1 MMKKRVSLSG
11 SRKLEMASLLGPTSL
26 WILFFIVIPILMF
39 VVYSFWL
46 VRNQMIVQ
54 EFSLRNYVRFFT
66 NPMYPTL
73 LLRSLI
79 IAFGV
84 TGTTLLFGYPLAL
97 KIYRSKGRTK
107 ATLYMLILIPLMT
120 SYIVRIYTMRLV
132 LGSNG
137 VLNNL
142 LLFLGLIKEPLQ
154 ILLFNR
160 FAIFLTLCVILSPF
174 MVMPIFTSLEK
185 IPRSYIEA
193 ARDLGSTELQ
203 TFWRVIFPNSLPGVI
218 AGSMFIFVLSLG
230 DFLTPILV
238 GGKQGTTLS
247 KVIQVNFGFA
257 YDWPLGAALSV
268 ILLSISMTVIL
279 VSNRFGALREV

>member
-1 MMKKRVSLSG
+1 MA
-11 SRKLEMASLLGPTSL
+11 RKISAGGTRRAGMLSLLAPTSAWL
-26 WILFFIVIPILMF
+26 VVFTVIPILMF
-39 VVYSFWL
+39 VVYSFWT
-46 VRNQMIVQ
+46 VRNQMIFRELSV
-54 EFSLRNYVRFFT
+54 SNYVRFFS

-73 LLRSLI
+73 LLHSLI
-79 IAFGV
+79 IAIGV
-84 TGTTLLFGYPLAL
+84 TVTTLVFSYPLAL
-97 KIYRSKGRTK
+97 KISRSHGRLK
-107 ATLYMLILIPLMT
+107 SVLYMLIFIPLMT

-137 VLNNL
+137 VLNNF
-142 LLFLGLIKEPLQ
+142 LLFLGVIQEPLQ

-174 MVMPIFTSLEK
+174 MVMPIYTSLER
-185 IPRSYIEA
+185 IPRSFIEA
-193 ARDLGSTELQ
+193 AQDLGSTELQ
-203 TFWRVIFPNSLPGVI
+203 IFWRVIFPNARPGLI
-218 AGSMFIFVLSLG
+218 AGCMFIFVLSLG
-230 DFLTPILV
+230 DFMTPILV

-268 ILLSISMTVIL
+268 VLLSISMVIIL

>member
-1 MMKKRVSLSG
+1 MKKRVSLSG

-174 MVMPIFTSLEK
+174 LVMPSFTSLEK

>member
-1 MMKKRVSLSG
+1 ML
-11 SRKLEMASLLGPTSL
+11 SLLAPTSAWL
-26 WILFFIVIPILMF
+26 VVFTVIPILMF
-39 VVYSFWL
+39 VVYSFWT
-46 VRNQMIVQ
+46 VRNQMIFRELSV
-54 EFSLRNYVRFFT
+54 SNYVRFFT

-73 LLRSLI
+73 LLHSLI
-79 IAFGV
+79 IAIGV
-84 TGTTLLFGYPLAL
+84 TVTTLVFSYPLAL
-97 KIYRSKGRTK
+97 KISRSHGRLK
-107 ATLYMLILIPLMT
+107 SVLYMLIFIPLMT

-137 VLNNL
+137 VLNNF
-142 LLFLGLIKEPLQ
+142 LLFLGVIQEPLQ

-174 MVMPIFTSLEK
+174 MVMPIYTSLER
-185 IPRSYIEA
+185 IPRSFIEA
-193 ARDLGSTELQ
+193 AQDLGSTELQ
-203 TFWRVIFPNSLPGVI
+203 IFWRVIFPNARPGLI
-218 AGSMFIFVLSLG
+218 AGCMFIFVLSLG
-230 DFLTPILV
+230 DFMTPILV

-268 ILLSISMTVIL
+268 VLLSISMVIIL

>member
-1 MMKKRVSLSG
+1 MA
-11 SRKLEMASLLGPTSL
+11 RKTPAGGARRAEMLSLLAPTSAWL
-26 WILFFIVIPILMF
+26 VVFTVIPILMF
-39 VVYSFWL
+39 VVYSFWT
-46 VRNQMIVQ
+46 VRNQMIFRELSV
-54 EFSLRNYVRFFT
+54 SNYVRFFT
-66 NPMYPTL
+66 NPMYPAL

-84 TGTTLLFGYPLAL
+84 TVTTLVFSYPLAL
-97 KIYRSKGRTK
+97 KISRSRGRLK
-107 ATLYMLILIPLMT
+107 SVLYMLIFIPLMT

-137 VLNNL
+137 VLNNF
-142 LLFLGLIKEPLQ
+142 LLFLGVIQEPLQ

-174 MVMPIFTSLEK
+174 MVMPIYTSLER

-193 ARDLGSTELQ
+193 AQDLGSTELQ
-203 TFWRVIFPNSLPGVI
+203 IFWRVIFPNARPGLI
-218 AGSMFIFVLSLG
+218 AGCMFIFVLSLG
-230 DFLTPILV
+230 DFMTPILV

-268 ILLSISMTVIL
+268 VLLSISMVVIL
-279 VSNRFGALREV
+279 VSNLFGALREV

>member
-1 MMKKRVSLSG
+1 
-11 SRKLEMASLLGPTSL
+11 MASKNPSGGTRRAELAGLLAPTSAWL
-26 WILFFIVIPILMF
+26 VAFTVIPILMF
-39 VVYSFWL
+39 VVYSFWT
-46 VRNQMIVQ
+46 VRNQMIFR
-54 EFSLRNYVRFFT
+54 ELSLANYERFFT

-73 LLRSLI
+73 LMRSLI

-84 TGTTLLFGYPLAL
+84 TATTLAFSYPLAL
-97 KIYRSKGRTK
+97 KIYRSHGRLK
-107 ATLYMLILIPLMT
+107 SILYMLIFIPLMT

-137 VLNNL
+137 VLNNF
-142 LLFLGLIKEPLQ
+142 LLFLGLIEEPLQ

-174 MVMPIFTSLEK
+174 MVMPIYSSLER

-193 ARDLGSTELQ
+193 AQDLGSTELQ
-203 TFWRVIFPNSLPGVI
+203 TFWRVIFPNARPGLI
-218 AGSMFIFVLSLG
+218 AGCMFIFVLSLG
-230 DFLTPILV
+230 DFMTPILV

-268 ILLSISMTVIL
+268 VLLSISLVVIL

>member
-1 MMKKRVSLSG
+1 MA
-11 SRKLEMASLLGPTSL
+11 RKIPAGGARRAEMLSLLAPTSAWL
-26 WILFFIVIPILMF
+26 VVFTVIPILMF
-39 VVYSFWL
+39 VVYSFWT
-46 VRNQMIVQ
+46 VRNQMIFRELSV
-54 EFSLRNYVRFFT
+54 SNYVRFFT
-66 NPMYPTL
+66 NPMYPAL

-84 TGTTLLFGYPLAL
+84 TVTTLVFSYPLAL
-97 KIYRSKGRTK
+97 KISRSRGRLK
-107 ATLYMLILIPLMT
+107 SVLYMLIFIPLMT

-137 VLNNL
+137 VLNNF
-142 LLFLGLIKEPLQ
+142 LLFLGVIQEPLQ

-174 MVMPIFTSLEK
+174 MVMPIYTSLER

-193 ARDLGSTELQ
+193 AQDLGSTELQ
-203 TFWRVIFPNSLPGVI
+203 IFWRVIFPNARPGLI
-218 AGSMFIFVLSLG
+218 AGCMFIFVLSLG
-230 DFLTPILV
+230 DFMTPILV

-268 ILLSISMTVIL
+268 VLLSISMVVIL
-279 VSNRFGALREV
+279 VSNLFGALREV

>member
-1 MMKKRVSLSG
+1 LVTRG
-11 SRKLEMASLLGPTSL
+11 RKLEMFSLLGPTSL
-26 WILFFIVIPILMF
+26 WMLFFIVIPILMF
-39 VVYSFWL
+39 VVYSFWV
-46 VRNQMIVQ
+46 VRNQMIVR
-54 EFSLRNYVRFFT
+54 EFSLKNYIRFFT

-73 LLRSLI
+73 LIRSLI

-84 TGTTLLFGYPLAL
+84 TGTTLVFGYPLAL
-97 KIYRSKGRTK
+97 KIYRSKGRIK
-107 ATLYMLILIPLMT
+107 AILYMLILIPLMT

-137 VLNNL
+137 VLNNF
-142 LLFLGLIKEPLQ
+142 LLFLGFIDEPLQ

-174 MVMPIFTSLEK
+174 MVMPVFTSLEK
-185 IPRSYIEA
+185 IPKSYIEA

-279 VSNRFGALREV
+279 VSSRFGALREV

>member
-1 MMKKRVSLSG
+1 MA
-11 SRKLEMASLLGPTSL
+11 RKTPAGGARRTEMLSLLAPTSAWL
-26 WILFFIVIPILMF
+26 VVFTVIPILMF
-39 VVYSFWL
+39 VVYSFWT
-46 VRNQMIVQ
+46 VRNQMIFRELSV
-54 EFSLRNYVRFFT
+54 SNYVRFFT
-66 NPMYPTL
+66 NPMYPAL
-73 LLRSLI
+73 LLHSLI

-84 TGTTLLFGYPLAL
+84 TVTTLVFSYPLAL
-97 KIYRSKGRTK
+97 KISRSHGRLK
-107 ATLYMLILIPLMT
+107 SVLYMLIFIPLMT

-137 VLNNL
+137 VLNNF
-142 LLFLGLIKEPLQ
+142 LLFLGVIQEPLQ

-174 MVMPIFTSLEK
+174 MVMPIYSSLER

-193 ARDLGSTELQ
+193 AQDLGSTELQ
-203 TFWRVIFPNSLPGVI
+203 IFWRVIFPNARPGLI
-218 AGSMFIFVLSLG
+218 AGCMFIFVLSLG
-230 DFLTPILV
+230 DFMTPILV

-268 ILLSISMTVIL
+268 VLLSISMVIIL

>member
-1 MMKKRVSLSG
+1 
-11 SRKLEMASLLGPTSL
+11 MASLKTAGGARRGELAGLLAPTSAWL
-26 WILFFIVIPILMF
+26 AAFTVVPILMF
-39 VVYSFWL
+39 VVYSFWT
-46 VRNQMIVQ
+46 VRNQMIFRQ
-54 EFSLRNYVRFFT
+54 LSLTNYLRFFT

-73 LLRSLI
+73 LLRSLV

-84 TGTTLLFGYPLAL
+84 TATTLAFSYPLAL
-97 KIYRSKGRTK
+97 KIYRSRGRPK
-107 ATLYMLILIPLMT
+107 SILYMLIFIPLMT

-137 VLNNL
+137 VLNNF
-142 LLFLGLIKEPLQ
+142 LLFLGFIREPLQ
-154 ILLFNR
+154 FLLFNR

-174 MVMPIFTSLEK
+174 MVMPIYTSLER

-193 ARDLGSTELQ
+193 AQDLGSTELQ
-203 TFWRVIFPNSLPGVI
+203 AFWRVIFPNARPGLI
-218 AGSMFIFVLSLG
+218 AGCMFIFVLSLG
-230 DFLTPILV
+230 DFMTPILV

-268 ILLSISMTVIL
+268 VLLSISLAVIL
-279 VSNRFGALREV
+279 ASNRFGALREV

>member
-1 MMKKRVSLSG
+1 MA
-11 SRKLEMASLLGPTSL
+11 RKTPAGGARRAEMLSLLAPTSAWL
-26 WILFFIVIPILMF
+26 VVFTVIPILMF
-39 VVYSFWL
+39 VVYSFWT
-46 VRNQMIVQ
+46 VRNQMIFRELSV
-54 EFSLRNYVRFFT
+54 SNYVRFFT
-66 NPMYPTL
+66 NPMYPAL

-84 TGTTLLFGYPLAL
+84 TVTTLVFSYPLAL
-97 KIYRSKGRTK
+97 KISRSRGRLK
-107 ATLYMLILIPLMT
+107 SVLYMLIFIPLMT

-137 VLNNL
+137 VLNNF
-142 LLFLGLIKEPLQ
+142 LLFLGVIQEPLQ

-174 MVMPIFTSLEK
+174 MVMPIYTSLER

-193 ARDLGSTELQ
+193 AQDLGSTELQ
-203 TFWRVIFPNSLPGVI
+203 IFWRVIFPNARPGLI
-218 AGSMFIFVLSLG
+218 AGCMFIFVLSLG
-230 DFLTPILV
+230 DFMTPILV

-268 ILLSISMTVIL
+268 VLLSISMVIIL